1 MRINDIFMTDSSQF
15 LVFGGTLNDGQNQ
28 TIQLIDTTKGT
39 YRSGK
44 THVLNFFTNIKIY
57 FLLTHRVFPKATSFL
72 GLF

>member
-44 THVLNFFTNIKIY
+44 THVLNFFTNIKIS

>member
-1 MRINDIFMTDSSQF
+1 MTDSSQF

-44 THVLNFFTNIKIY
+44 THVLNFFTNIYLLYLHIS